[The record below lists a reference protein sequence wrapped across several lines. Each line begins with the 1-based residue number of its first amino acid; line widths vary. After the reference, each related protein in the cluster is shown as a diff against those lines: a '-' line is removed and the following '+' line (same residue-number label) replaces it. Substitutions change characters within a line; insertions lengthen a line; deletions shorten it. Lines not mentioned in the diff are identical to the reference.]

1 MAFDVDVEG
10 LLAAKEVSMVA
21 SWAVRDM
28 SIWACGFSFLPKLM
42 AYLADYSRKCRTYG
56 SWFPDPR

>member
-1 MAFDVDVEG
+1 MLDVGAAG
-10 LLAAKEVSMVA
+10 LLAAKDASMVA

-28 SIWACGFSFLPKLM
+28 SIWACGFSFLPKPM
-42 AYLADYSRKCRTYG
+42 VNLAHYSRKCKAHG